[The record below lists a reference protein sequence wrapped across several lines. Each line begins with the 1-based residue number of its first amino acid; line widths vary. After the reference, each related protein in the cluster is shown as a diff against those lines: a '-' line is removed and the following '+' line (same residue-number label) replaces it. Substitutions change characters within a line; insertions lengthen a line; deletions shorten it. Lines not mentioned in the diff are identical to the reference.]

1 MLPAL
6 LVVMVNFLITRPKS
20 QAKRLHNLI
29 TKSGNNAILLPVIA
43 INPRQISVTESE
55 QIQNL
60 NQFDI
65 IFFISANA
73 VQMSMP
79 LIKRHKQLEY
89 LKTKE
94 IAVIGPATQTAL
106 QEYGITPCIIS
117 QSKFNSEGLLKHPK
131 LQNVSNKKILIF
143 RGVGGRTLLA
153 DTLTTRKA
161 KVFSIASYK
170 RQLPDINV
178 DKVER
183 LLSLNKILAILVMSN
198 ESLLNLCNLI
208 DKKYLLQKQ
217 LITISERT
225 AKLANTLGFSLSAI
239 IADNPS
245 EEAIFTCL
253 NELTNRESNGNHH

>member
-1 MLPAL
+1 MA
-6 LVVMVNFLITRPKS
+6 NYLITRPKS

-43 INPRQISVTESE
+43 INPRQISTTETE
-55 QIQNL
+55 LIQNL
-60 NQFDI
+60 KQFDI

-73 VQMSMP
+73 VEMSMP
-79 LIKRHKQLEY
+79 LIKHHDQFEH
-89 LKTKE
+89 LKSKE

-106 QEYGITPCIIS
+106 QEYNISPRIIS
-117 QSKFNSEGLLKHPK
+117 HSKFNSEGLLKHPK
-131 LQNVSNKKILIF
+131 LQNVANKKILIF

-153 DTLTTRKA
+153 NTLTARKA
-161 KVFSIASYK
+161 QVFSIASYK

-178 DKVER
+178 NEVER
-183 LLSLNKILAILVMSN
+183 LLSKNKILAILVMSN
-198 ESLLNLCNLI
+198 ESLLNLCKLI
-208 DKKYLLQKQ
+208 DNKYLLDKQ

-225 AKLANTLGFSLSAI
+225 ANLANSLGFSLSAI

-253 NELTNRESNGNHH
+253 NELTNRETNGNHH